1 MINSDVILIT
11 GSSRGLGAF
20 AAEGFSAL
28 GYTVVVNCSKSV
40 KEAEALVRKIK
51 SRHAGSEAAA
61 IKADVSNRAE
71 VRAMFDE
78 IYGRFGRCDVLVN
91 MAGVNLDGPFTE
103 MTDDRWDR
111 VVRTILTGTFICGQ
125 EFASRYR
132 GENGHIINIGSVTA
146 TTGRKNGANYCSAR
160 AGVLNLTRCMAL
172 ELAPRISVNTVTP
185 GFIGTEEV
193 MNRHSLRDREKHD
206 EAVSRIPAG
215 ILGTPED
222 VFRAMDFLVRSS
234 SYITGQ
240 NIIVDGG
247 LMMR

>member
-11 GSSRGLGAF
+11 GSSRGLGAY
-20 AAEGFSAL
+20 AAEGFSSL
-28 GYTVVVNCSKSV
+28 GYTVVVNYSKSAQ
-40 KEAEALVRKIK
+40 EAEALVHKIK
-51 SRHAGSEAAA
+51 SRLAGSEATA
-61 IKADVSNRAE
+61 IRADVSKRSE
-71 VRAMFDE
+71 VKGMFDE
-78 IYGRFGRCDVLVN
+78 IYGRFGRCDVLIN

-103 MTDDRWDR
+103 MTDEQWDR

-125 EFASRYR
+125 EFAVRYR
-132 GENGHIINIGSVTA
+132 GDNGRIINIGAVTA

-160 AGVLNLTRCMAL
+160 AGVLNLTKCMAL
-172 ELAPRISVNTVTP
+172 ELAPGISVNTVTP
-185 GFIGTEEV
+185 GYIGTDEV
-193 MNRHSLRDREKHD
+193 MTRHSLHIKENHEK
-206 EAVSRIPAG
+206 AVSRIPAG

-222 VFRAMDFLVRSS
+222 VFKAMDFLVRSS